1 MLSSIAHGIKGLLT
15 GMDGGI
21 YLVDSGLEKKDLEKT
36 EEGWQVVKLMTER
49 VRKMVM
55 DILFYARER
64 ELMPEPVRILNLA
77 EEVAMVVEPK
87 MKTGHIEFIRDFQ
100 NVQGTFEVDAGFI
113 RSALINILENAV
125 DAFPG
130 DRAEVPAQVVFR
142 VRDLKDMVQFDV
154 IDNGIGMDSQTRDK
168 IFTLFF
174 STKANRGTG
183 LGLFI
188 ANKIVCQHGGSIHV
202 DSRPGRGSRFSIRIP
217 RKLSRGKTT
226 PGSDKYP
233 PS

>member
-1 MLSSIAHGIKGLLT
+1 
-15 GMDGGI
+15 
-21 YLVDSGLEKKDLEKT
+21 
-36 EEGWQVVKLMTER
+36 
-49 VRKMVM
+49 
-55 DILFYARER
+55 
-64 ELMPEPVRILNLA
+64 
-77 EEVAMVVEPK
+77 
-87 MKTGHIEFIRDFQ
+87 
-100 NVQGTFEVDAGFI
+100 
-113 RSALINILENAV
+113 
-125 DAFPG
+125 
-130 DRAEVPAQVVFR
+130 PAQVVFR